1 MKAARLVWAGFVFNA
16 KHLTANLFFVMTAV
30 IQPVIFATI
39 AFFLFQAGAREG
51 TLLYVALG
59 AGLMGVWSTVLFAS
73 GGVLQH
79 QRWQGTLELAIGS
92 PPPFVQVLAPMT
104 LANSAVGMYA
114 VGATLVWGR
123 VFFGVP
129 LSIEHPLLF
138 VIALLGTVLSLGMLG
153 LVLASSFI
161 RYRHANA
168 LSNLL
173 EYPVWLVSGL
183 LIPLTILPAWAQPI
197 SWILAPTWGVR
208 AVRQAA
214 IGGDPL
220 PEIGMCFALAGI
232 YLVIGTLLLRWFE
245 DLARRD
251 ATLQLT

>member
-1 MKAARLVWAGFVFNA
+1 VKGARVVWAGFVFNM
-16 KHLTANLFFVMTAV
+16 KHLSANAFFVMTAV

-79 QRWQGTLELAIGS
+79 MRWQGTLELSIAS

-104 LANSAVGMYA
+104 LANAAVGMYA
-114 VGATLVWGR
+114 VLATLIWGR

-138 VIALLGTVLSLGMLG
+138 LLALLATVLSLGMLG

-183 LIPLTILPAWAQPI
+183 LIPLTIMPAWAQPI
-197 SWILAPTWGVR
+197 SWTLAPTWGVR

-214 IGGDPL
+214 IGGNAW
-220 PEIGMCFALAGI
+220 PEIAMCFGLASV
-232 YLVIGTLLLRWFE
+232 YLFIGVHLLRWFE
-245 DLARRD
+245 DLARRE

>member
-1 MKAARLVWAGFVFNA
+1 MKAARLVWAGFRFNV
-16 KHLTANLFFVMTAV
+16 KQLTANAFFVMTAV
-30 IQPVIFATI
+30 IQPVIFASL

-73 GGVLQH
+73 GGVLQF
-79 QRWQGTLELAIGS
+79 QRWQGTLELCIAS

-104 LANSAVGMYA
+104 LANAAVGLYA
-114 VGATLVWGR
+114 VLATLIWGR
-123 VFFGVP
+123 VFFAVP
-129 LSIEHPLLF
+129 LSIAHPFLF
-138 VIALLGTVLSLGMLG
+138 VLALLATVLSLGMLG

-183 LIPLTILPAWAQPI
+183 LIPLTLLPGWARPI
-197 SWILAPTWGVR
+197 SWALAPTWGVQ
-208 AVRQAA
+208 AVREAA
-214 IGGDPL
+214 IAGNPL
-220 PEIGMCFALAGI
+220 PEIAVCFGLAAL
-232 YLVIGTLLLRWFE
+232 YLVIGSFLLTWFE
-245 DLARRD
+245 DLARRE
-251 ATLQLT
+251 ATLSLT

>member
-1 MKAARLVWAGFVFNA
+1 VKALRVVRAGFVFNV
-16 KHLTANLFFVMTAV
+16 KHLSANLFFVMTAV
-30 IQPVIFATI
+30 IQPVIFASI

-79 QRWQGTLELAIGS
+79 QRWQGTLELSITS

-104 LANSAVGMYA
+104 LANAAVGMYA
-114 VGATLVWGR
+114 VMATLVWGR
-123 VFFGVP
+123 IFFGVP
-129 LSIEHPLLF
+129 LAIEHPLLF
-138 VIALLGTVLSLGMLG
+138 IVALLGTVLSLGMLG
-153 LVLASSFI
+153 LVMASSFI

-183 LIPLTILPAWAQPI
+183 LIPLTLLPEWARPI
-197 SWILAPTWGVR
+197 SWLLAPTWGVR
-208 AVRQAA
+208 AVRESA

-220 PEIGMCFALAGI
+220 PEIAACFGLAFA
-232 YLVIGTLLLRWFE
+232 YLVIGVYLLRWFE
-245 DLARRD
+245 ELARRE

>member
-1 MKAARLVWAGFVFNA
+1 MKAARVVWAGFVFNV
-16 KHLTANLFFVMTAV
+16 KHLSANLFFVMTAV
-30 IQPVIFATI
+30 IQPVIFASI
-39 AFFLFQAGAREG
+39 AFFLFKAGAREG

-79 QRWQGTLELAIGS
+79 QRWQGTLELSISA

-104 LANSAVGMYA
+104 LANAAVGMYA
-114 VGATLVWGR
+114 VLATLMWGKI
-123 VFFGVP
+123 FFGVP
-129 LSIEHPLLF
+129 LAIEHPVYF
-138 VIALLGTVLSLGMLG
+138 VLALLGTVLSLGMLG

-183 LIPLTILPAWAQPI
+183 LIPLTILPPWAQPI
-197 SWILAPTWGVR
+197 SWLLAPTWGVK

-220 PEIGMCFALAGI
+220 PEIAMCFALAAV
-232 YLVIGTLLLRWFE
+232 YLVIGTYLLRWFE
-245 DLARRD
+245 ELARRE

>member
-1 MKAARLVWAGFVFNA
+1 MKSARVVWAGFVFNV
-16 KHLTANLFFVMTAV
+16 KHLSANLFFVMTAV
-30 IQPVIFATI
+30 IQPLIFASI
-39 AFFLFQAGAREG
+39 AFFLFKAGAREG

-79 QRWQGTLELAIGS
+79 QRWQGTLELSISA

-104 LANSAVGMYA
+104 LANAAVGMYA
-114 VGATLVWGR
+114 VLTTLLWGKI
-123 VFFGVP
+123 FFGVP
-129 LSIEHPLLF
+129 LAIEHPLLF
-138 VIALLGTVLSLGMLG
+138 ILALLGTVLSLGMLG

-183 LIPLTILPAWAQPI
+183 LIPLSILPAWAQPI
-197 SWILAPTWGVR
+197 SWILAPTWGVK

-220 PEIGMCFALAGI
+220 PEVAMCFGLAAI
-232 YLVIGTLLLRWFE
+232 YLVIGTYLLRWFE
-245 DLARRD
+245 DLARRE